1 MNFESLSE
9 KYKELKSPAE
19 TTDEILGNEKQ
30 DTSFLNVL
38 QSQEAEA
45 KRRYRRMYI
54 LYAVGAVAYLGT
66 FILNPDPDLTLR
78 NRIAGTCFVLAFAI
92 LAILSRKRFSE
103 IKRSSFL
110 ASQKQFLQN
119 ARKNY
124 LFWNKKQIWLVP
136 VLLFVNAGA
145 TFSVSTHFGDLKIVT
160 GVLLFQAAFW
170 CLMGFG
176 FYMGKKSWT
185 NKKKPI
191 LDKIEAMLLE
201 FEQ

>member
-9 KYKELKSPAE
+9 KYKELRSPAE
-19 TTDEILGNEKQ
+19 TTDGFLENGNK
-30 DTSFLNVL
+30 DASFLNIL
-38 QSQEAEA
+38 QNQEAEA

-54 LYAVGAVAYLGT
+54 LYAVGAVGYFGT
-66 FILNPDPDLTLR
+66 FILNTDPDLTLR

-92 LAILSRKRFSE
+92 LAVLSRKRYSE
-103 IKRSSFL
+103 INRTSFL
-110 ASQKQFLQN
+110 DSQKQFLKN
-119 ARKNY
+119 AQKSY
-124 LFWNKKQIWLVP
+124 SFWNKQQIWLIP

-145 TFSVSTHFGDLKIVT
+145 TFSVSNHFGNLEIVT

-176 FYMGKKSWT
+176 FYMGKRAWT
-185 NKKKPI
+185 KKKKPI
-191 LDKIEAMLLE
+191 LEKIEALLPE